1 MDEWLAYFIPSWI
14 SIGTS
19 SFFLGC
25 AASSRSFAESL
36 SVRAVSTGPK
46 TRLFNLALFA
56 FLVLARAPF
65 AMVDNRWSTNQST
78 WDLDGKVLNIKQQ
91 KNLRFFGYFWRGVL
105 SKGGDRFWRMTR
117 EARRR
122 DTKPTWRVD
131 CQKAPKI
138 SLFDIQLVSTNAIP
152 NKGCDCS
159 LFFPA
164 YDPLL

>member
-91 KNLRFFGYFWRGVL
+91 KNLRFFGYFWRAAL
-105 SKGGDRFWRMTR
+105 FQ
-117 EARRR
+117 RR
-122 DTKPTWRVD
+122 W
-131 CQKAPKI
+131 
-138 SLFDIQLVSTNAIP
+138 
-152 NKGCDCS
+152 
-159 LFFPA
+159 
-164 YDPLL
+164 PLLTNDEGSAPAGHQTNVKSRLSESSQNFTFWYTARLYECDPKQRLWL